1 MNTGLSPLSRIVSVT
16 VLLILT
22 LSIFSACASE
32 ETTAE
37 AWSRIEAGAV
47 LIDVRSAEEYAGG
60 HLEGSINI
68 PHTELDAIAEA
79 IGDLEKSTV
88 VYCRSGRRSGFVQT
102 NLQQRGFT
110 DVYNGLGYEEL
121 KAKALATH

>member
-1 MNTGLSPLSRIVSVT
+1 MSSLSRIVSFT
-16 VLLILT
+16 VLFILT
-22 LSIFSACASE
+22 LSIFSACAGE
-32 ETTAE
+32 ETAAE

-79 IGDLEKSTV
+79 IGDPEKSTV

-102 NLQQRGFT
+102 NLQQRGFS